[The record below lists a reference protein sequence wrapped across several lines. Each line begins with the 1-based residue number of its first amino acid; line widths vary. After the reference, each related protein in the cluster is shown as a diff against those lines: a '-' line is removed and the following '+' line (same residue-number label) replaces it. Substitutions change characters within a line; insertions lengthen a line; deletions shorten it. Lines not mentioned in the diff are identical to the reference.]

1 MRDSGRQCRRG
12 ASNTLPQVSTVEAR
26 RATRSFGSHEA
37 LASLDLVIPSGQFV
51 SVIGPSGCGK
61 STLLRLIA
69 GLLVPDDGEI
79 LVDGRPAESARRLK
93 RIGMVPQSPGL
104 LPWRT
109 VAENARLL
117 ADLNRPGAGRR
128 TDGAADS
135 ASLLDEVGLADV
147 ADLMP
152 HELSGGMQQRVA
164 LVRALAID
172 APLLLMDEPFA
183 ALDEITRAG
192 MRDLVGRLVERRS
205 ITTVLVTHSIAE
217 AVALSDRV
225 LVTSARP
232 ARIVADID
240 IDLPR
245 PRALEIEDDDQ
256 FVDLCAA
263 VRRALRRSTG
273 ASA

>member
-1 MRDSGRQCRRG
+1 MSASRRPAG
-12 ASNTLPQVSTVEAR
+12 NTLRRVSTVEAR
-26 RATRSFGSHEA
+26 RARRSFGS
-37 LASLDLVIPSGQFV
+37 LAAVAPLDLAIPSGQFV

-69 GLLVPDDGEI
+69 GLLAPDDGEI
-79 LVDGRPAESARRLK
+79 LVDGRPAASARRLR
-93 RIGMVPQSPGL
+93 RIGIVPQSPGL

-117 ADLNRPGAGRR
+117 IDLNRSAAARR
-128 TDGAADS
+128 STDGAALS
-135 ASLLDEVGLADV
+135 ESLLDEVGLADV
-147 ADLMP
+147 ADRMP

-164 LVRALAID
+164 LIRALAID

-192 MRDLVGRLVERRS
+192 MRDLVERLVDRRR
-205 ITTVLVTHSIAE
+205 ITTVLVTHSIPE

-225 LVTSARP
+225 LVTSPRP
-232 ARIVADID
+232 ARIVADIA

-245 PRALEIEDDDQ
+245 PRPLEVDDDGR
-256 FVDLCAA
+256 FVELCA
-263 VRRALRRSTG
+263 VIRNELRRSAGG
-273 ASA
+273 AT

>member
-1 MRDSGRQCRRG
+1 M
-12 ASNTLPQVSTVEAR
+12 STVEVR
-26 RATRSFGSHEA
+26 RARRSFGSIA
-37 LASLDLVIPSGQFV
+37 AVAPLDLSIPSGQFV

-61 STLLRLIA
+61 STLLRLLA
-69 GLLVPDDGEI
+69 GLLAPDDGEI
-79 LVDGRPAESARRLK
+79 LVDGRPAASARRLK

-117 ADLNRPGAGRR
+117 IELNRS
-128 TDGAADS
+128 GAARHNAAGAARPES
-135 ASLLDEVGLADV
+135 PAESLLDEVGLADV
-147 ADLMP
+147 ADRMP

-192 MRDLVGRLVERRS
+192 MRDLVERLVERRR
-205 ITTVLVTHSIAE
+205 ITTVLVTHSIPE

-225 LVTSARP
+225 LVTSPRP
-232 ARIVADID
+232 AHIVADIA

-245 PRALEIEDDDQ
+245 PRHLEIEDDER
-256 FVDLCAA
+256 FVELCAA
-263 VRRALRRSTG
+263 VRNELRRSTG
-273 ASA
+273 VAT

>member
-1 MRDSGRQCRRG
+1 M
-12 ASNTLPQVSTVEAR
+12 STVEAR
-26 RATRSFGSHEA
+26 RATRSFGPLEA
-37 LASLDLVIPSGQFV
+37 LAPLDLDIPSGQFV

-69 GLLVPDDGEI
+69 GLLAPDDGEI
-79 LVDGRPAESARRLK
+79 LVDGRPAESARRFK

-117 ADLNRPGAGRR
+117 ADLNRTGRR
-128 TDGAADS
+128 TDS
-135 ASLLDEVGLADV
+135 AVDPRSLLDEVGLADV
-147 ADLMP
+147 ADRMP

-192 MRDLVGRLVERRS
+192 MRDLVGRLVDRRS

-225 LVTSARP
+225 LVTSPRP
-232 ARIVADID
+232 ARIVADIT

-245 PRALEIEDDDQ
+245 PRPVEVEDDSR
-256 FVDLCAA
+256 FVGLCAA
-263 VRRALRRSTG
+263 VRHALRRG
-273 ASA
+273 AGVSA

>member
-1 MRDSGRQCRRG
+1 
-12 ASNTLPQVSTVEAR
+12 VSTVEAR

-117 ADLNRPGAGRR
+117 ADLNRPGTGRR

-135 ASLLDEVGLADV
+135 ESLLDEVGLADV

-245 PRALEIEDDDQ
+245 PRPLEIEDDGQ
-256 FVDLCAA
+256 FVGLCAA
-263 VRRALRRSTG
+263 VRRALRRGTG
-273 ASA
+273 VPA